1 MPKREGAAA
10 RPRPTPV
17 PDTQPEE
24 GGGPHA
30 ADEEVETAS
39 VYIDDAEPGGL
50 EEEVDYLTALY
61 YGPPGSGKTTA
72 LARIL
77 LAEPE
82 GRLLVCNAEGGMKI
96 RALRAMGIPTERIA
110 VWPKQGIRPT
120 FDGLERLVFKVAA
133 DLDAWRTGGGD
144 KPWCAFGLDSAT
156 ELIKLM
162 LDNIAEDGMAGR
174 REIERKAREAGIKPP
189 PARNGR
195 ARFKAERDDYGL
207 VSGQMR
213 SILRRLRYMDLHFL
227 ITALPRRDEDQDTG
241 ATMYGPATPPALQQ
255 DLLGY
260 ADVVIRTEVATTEK
274 GEPQYVGWT
283 KPDENHH
290 GKDRYGVLPERLVE
304 PTADRVLG
312 YVRGDVIGSE
322 DPSSTAPAA
331 AEEVTEPVDP
341 QPTDEAPKAPART
354 TRARKKSPAA
364 RTTATTIT
372 VDATS
377 GSDDEPP
384 F

>member
-1 MPKREGAAA
+1 MPKKTGAA
-10 RPRPTPV
+10 RPIAAVPAPDYEEPIDSATPEDDESAV
-17 PDTQPEE
+17 GTNFV
-24 GGGPHA
+24 
-30 ADEEVETAS
+30 DEE
-39 VYIDDAEPGGL
+39 AEPVGL
-50 EEEVDYLTALY
+50 EQEIDYLTALY

-72 LARIL
+72 VARVL

-82 GRLLVCNAEGGMKI
+82 GKLLVCNAEAGLKLQ
-96 RALRAMGIPTERIA
+96 ALRAMGIPTERIA
-110 VWPKQGIRPT
+110 TWPKRGIRPT
-120 FDGLERLVFKVAA
+120 FDALERLVFKIDA
-133 DLDAWRTGGGD
+133 DLAKWRAEGGE
-144 KPWCAFGLDSAT
+144 KPWCAFDLDSAT

-162 LDNIAEDGMAGR
+162 LDNISEDGMAGR
-174 REIERKAREAGIKPP
+174 REIERRAREAGVKPP

-260 ADVVIRTEVATTEK
+260 ADVVIRTEVATDQK
-274 GEPQYVGWT
+274 GAPQYVGWT

-290 GKDRYGVLPERLVE
+290 AKDRYGVLPERLVD
-304 PTADRVLG
+304 PFVDRVLG
-312 YVRGDVIGSE
+312 HIAGDVVGSE
-322 DPSSTAPAA
+322 DPQDAPAA
-331 AEEVTEPVDP
+331 ADEVTETVDP
-341 QPTDEAPKAPART
+341 QPTTEAEPSKPAPKTRSRRT
-354 TRARKKSPAA
+354 TKASAA
-364 RTTATTIT
+364 K
-372 VDATS
+372 VDANS

-384 F
+384 Y

>member
-1 MPKREGAAA
+1 LPKKTGATAA
-10 RPRPTPV
+10 KPIAAV
-17 PDTQPEE
+17 PDPEDE
-24 GGGPHA
+24 QEARELEQDLGLA
-30 ADEEVETAS
+30 TYTDEE
-39 VYIDDAEPGGL
+39 AEPVGL
-50 EEEVDYLTALY
+50 EEEIDYLTALY

-72 LARIL
+72 VARVL

-82 GRLLVCNAEGGMKI
+82 GKLLVCNAEGGMKI
-96 RALRAMGIPTERIA
+96 RALRQMGIPTERIA

-120 FDGLERLVFKVAA
+120 FDALERLVFKVDA
-133 DLDAWRTGGGD
+133 DLAKWRAEGGE
-144 KPWCAFGLDSAT
+144 KPWCAFDLDSAT

-162 LDNIAEDGMAGR
+162 LDNISEDGMAGR
-174 REIERKAREAGIKPP
+174 REIERKAREAGVKPP

-260 ADVVIRTEVATTEK
+260 ADVVIRTEVATNEK
-274 GEPQYVGWT
+274 GEPEYVGWT

-290 GKDRYGVLPERLVE
+290 AKDRYGALPERLVD
-304 PTADRVLG
+304 PFVDRVLG
-312 YVRGDVIGSE
+312 HIAGDVVGSG
-322 DPSSTAPAA
+322 DPSAAPAA
-331 AEEVTEPVDP
+331 ADEVTETVDP
-341 QPTDEAPKAPART
+341 QPTAEAEPDKPASGGGKTRSRKTTTPKA
-354 TRARKKSPAA
+354 SPPK
-364 RTTATTIT
+364 